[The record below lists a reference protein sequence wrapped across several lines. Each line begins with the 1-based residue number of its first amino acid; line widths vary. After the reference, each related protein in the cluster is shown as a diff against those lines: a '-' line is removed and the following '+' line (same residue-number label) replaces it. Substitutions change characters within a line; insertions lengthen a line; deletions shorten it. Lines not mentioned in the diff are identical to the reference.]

1 MQIDQFVDQ
10 MKFKKEEN
18 ENKFKS
24 LCKSNSF
31 KNAKSLTQY
40 KILLTIA
47 HSIKVSLYECTI
59 IFLQVSVGKRFK
71 LLSFNCPKKFLRESA
86 ICQFHPIGETKRNT
100 QNITIIWSYSQCYVL
115 YFKRTLL

>member
-31 KNAKSLTQY
+31 KNAKSLKQY

-47 HSIKVSLYECTI
+47 HSIKVKSAACT
-59 IFLQVSVGKRFK
+59 
-71 LLSFNCPKKFLRESA
+71 SA
-86 ICQFHPIGETKRNT
+86 Q
-100 QNITIIWSYSQCYVL
+100 
-115 YFKRTLL
+115 

>member
-40 KILLTIA
+40 KFLLTIA
-47 HSIKVSLYECTI
+47 HSIKVKSAACT
-59 IFLQVSVGKRFK
+59 
-71 LLSFNCPKKFLRESA
+71 SA
-86 ICQFHPIGETKRNT
+86 Q
-100 QNITIIWSYSQCYVL
+100 
-115 YFKRTLL
+115 